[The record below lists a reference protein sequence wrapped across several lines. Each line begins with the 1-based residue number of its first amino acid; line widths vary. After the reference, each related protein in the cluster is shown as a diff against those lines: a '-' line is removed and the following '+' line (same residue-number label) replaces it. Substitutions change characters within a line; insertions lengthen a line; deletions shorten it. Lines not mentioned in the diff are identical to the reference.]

1 MKRREALK
9 TLLAAMALP
18 SVLASRSGT
27 TAVHRGASGRS
38 RPPNII
44 LILADDLGYGQLG
57 CNGNLYNETPNLDRI
72 ANEGMRFSN
81 AYAAA
86 AVCSPT
92 RAALMTG
99 QHPARQ
105 GITDYLARDD
115 DHFLSPS
122 YITINER
129 LESAGYVTGL
139 IGKWHF
145 TGDYGKNLGA
155 PQRHGWHEVLLSE
168 TRYIASGAY
177 FAPYSFMPRV
187 QPREPGEYL
196 TERLNTEAVEFIRRH
211 RDEPFFLYLSHYAVH
226 KEMAA
231 RDEIIAKYANKFG
244 AGLNGNDPVLAAMLE
259 SVDDG
264 VGQILQTLEALGI
277 DDDTLVVFTSDN
289 GGETANT
296 PLRTGK
302 STLYE
307 GGIRVPLVMR
317 YPDGIRAAV
326 ASDIPAVTHDLYPTF
341 MELARVRP
349 RDRQPVDGFS
359 LAPIFRGRGELG
371 RNTLYWH
378 YPRVKPHSLG
388 GRSSGAIRAGDY
400 KLIEFFDTGELELY
414 DLRADVGEANN
425 LASSMPGKVAEMREM
440 LGAWR
445 TSTDASRCAPWR

>member
-18 SVLASRSGT
+18 SVLAPRSGSSV
-27 TAVHRGASGRS
+27 VHRGASSRS

-57 CNGNLYNETPNLDRI
+57 CNGNGFNETPNLDRI

-115 DHFLSPS
+115 DHFLSPA

-129 LESAGYVTGL
+129 LTSAGYATGL
-139 IGKWHF
+139 VGKWHL

-155 PQRHGWHEVLLSE
+155 PQRHGWDEVLLSE
-168 TRYIASGAY
+168 TRYIASGGY
-177 FAPYSFMPRV
+177 FAPYSFMPHV
-187 QPREPGEYL
+187 QPREPDEYL

-211 RDEPFFLYLSHYAVH
+211 QDEPFFLYLSHYAVH

-231 RDEIIAKYANKFG
+231 RDEVIAKYAYKFG
-244 AGLNGNDPVLAAMLE
+244 AGFNGNDTVLAAMLE

-264 VGQILQTLEALGI
+264 VGRILRTLEALGL
-277 DDDTLVVFTSDN
+277 DDNTLVVFTSDN
-289 GGETANT
+289 GGETANA

-317 YPDGIRAAV
+317 YPAGMRAA
-326 ASDIPAVTHDLYPTF
+326 
-341 MELARVRP
+341 
-349 RDRQPVDGFS
+349 
-359 LAPIFRGRGELG
+359 
-371 RNTLYWH
+371 
-378 YPRVKPHSLG
+378 
-388 GRSSGAIRAGDY
+388 
-400 KLIEFFDTGELELY
+400 
-414 DLRADVGEANN
+414 
-425 LASSMPGKVAEMREM
+425 
-440 LGAWR
+440 
-445 TSTDASRCAPWR
+445 